1 MGSDATTQ
9 TAQDEDGK
17 ILDQWQSHVGKILK
31 VFPLAAHHFPLN
43 HLIGSADGYCLK
55 LVMLSRE
62 KGRKCSANLA
72 VRCENEEHKTL
83 VSSAVTD
90 IQVIQRFH
98 KTTGQIQRCLH
109 LEVWV

>member
-9 TAQDEDGK
+9 TAQDEGSK
-17 ILDQWQSHVGKILK
+17 ILDQWQSRVGKIFK

-43 HLIGSADGYCLK
+43 RLVGSADGYCLK
-55 LVMLSRE
+55 LVTLSRE

-90 IQVIQRFH
+90 FQVIQRFH
-98 KTTGQIQRCLH
+98 KATGQTQHCLH